1 MVPDPQHRMAQATRG
16 QGDLALIVASDYLM
30 QAAGALAALDS
41 ESKIS
46 P

>member
-1 MVPDPQHRMAQATRG
+1 MPDSQHGMAQATRG
-16 QGDLALIVASDYLM
+16 QGDLALIVASDYSM
-30 QAAGALAALDS
+30 QAAGALAALDR

>member
-1 MVPDPQHRMAQATRG
+1 MPETQYGSRNGG
-16 QGDLALIVASDYLM
+16 QGDLALIVVNDYLIH
-30 QAAGALAALDS
+30 AAGALAALDS